1 MANKNPT
8 GGEQGLPISTKLLSF
23 LAITSICI
31 LQYQIEKTGIERAST
46 NKQIL
51 RIVSIVVILAVGY
64 VPWRLETKDFSSKW
78 PLFYILNGVMISIF
92 FSVLPPILF
101 VTSHHYIRKFAI
113 LKIRSIISKFH
124 IPGFAKLTM
133 ALHTSKTTP
142 MIYDRDGGTRGAH
155 DPPDFCRS
163 GNPIST
169 RGGRLFLPII
179 TRPQRFSYLPPSLY
193 DVIV

>member
-1 MANKNPT
+1 MLLANKNPT
-8 GGEQGLPISTKLLSF
+8 GGEQGLPISTKLLAF
-23 LAITSICI
+23 LAISSICI

-51 RIVSIVVILAVGY
+51 RIVSIVVILVVGY
-64 VPWRLETKDFSSKW
+64 VPRYLETMNFASKW

-101 VTSHHYIRKFAI
+101 VASHRYLRKFAI
-113 LKIRSIISKFH
+113 LKIQSIISKFH

-133 ALHTSKTTP
+133 ALHTSKTSP
-142 MIYDRDGGTRGAH
+142 MIYDRDGGTGG
-155 DPPDFCRS
+155 PPDFCRS

-169 RGGRLFLPII
+169 RGGRLFSPII
-179 TRPQRFSYLPPSLY
+179 TRPLRFSYLPPSLY

>member
-1 MANKNPT
+1 MANKNPN
-8 GGEQGLPISTKLLSF
+8 GGEQGLPISTKLLAF
-23 LAITSICI
+23 LAISSISI

-51 RIVSIVVILAVGY
+51 RIVSLVVILAVGY
-64 VPWRLETKDFSSKW
+64 VPRYLETMNFASKW

-101 VTSHHYIRKFAI
+101 VASHRYLRKFAI
-113 LKIRSIISKFH
+113 LKIQSIISKFH
-124 IPGFAKLTM
+124 IPGFAKLTT
-133 ALHTSKTTP
+133 ALRTSKTSP
-142 MIYDRDGGTRGAH
+142 MIYDRDG
-155 DPPDFCRS
+155 RS

-169 RGGRLFLPII
+169 RGGRLFPPII
-179 TRPQRFSYLPPSLY
+179 TRPLRFSNLPPSLY

>member
-1 MANKNPT
+1 MLLANKNPT
-8 GGEQGLPISTKLLSF
+8 EGEQGIPISTKLLSF
-23 LAITSICI
+23 LAISSICI

-51 RIVSIVVILAVGY
+51 RIIAIVVILAVGY

-78 PLFYILNGVMISIF
+78 PLFYILNGLISSIF

-101 VTSHHYIRKFAI
+101 VTSHHYLRRFAI

-124 IPGFAKLTM
+124 IPGFVKLTT
-133 ALHTSKTTP
+133 ALQTSKTSP
-142 MIYDRDGGTRGAH
+142 MIYDRDGGTGGALA
-155 DPPDFCRS
+155 PPDFCRS
-163 GNPIST
+163 GN
-169 RGGRLFLPII
+169 LDII
-179 TRPQRFSYLPPSLY
+179 THPLRFSYLPPSLY

>member
-8 GGEQGLPISTKLLSF
+8 GGEQGLPISTKLLAF
-23 LAITSICI
+23 LAISSICI
-31 LQYQIEKTGIERAST
+31 LQYQIEKTGIKRAST

-64 VPWRLETKDFSSKW
+64 VPRYLETMNFASKW

-101 VTSHHYIRKFAI
+101 VASHRYLRKFAI
-113 LKIRSIISKFH
+113 LKIQSIISKFH
-124 IPGFAKLTM
+124 IPGFAKLTT
-133 ALHTSKTTP
+133 ALHTSKTSP
-142 MIYDRDGGTRGAH
+142 MVYDRDG
-155 DPPDFCRS
+155 RS

-169 RGGRLFLPII
+169 RGGRLFPPII
-179 TRPQRFSYLPPSLY
+179 TRPLRFSYLPPSLY